1 VTYRRKPDY
10 YTRLAH
16 EKSYP
21 ARSVFKLE
29 EIDRR
34 LHLLA
39 RGDRVLDLG
48 ASPGSW
54 MMYILERVGGE
65 GSVAGVDLSPLGIQL
80 PPNACFI
87 QADVMTIGA
96 DDIRKGAGERPFDAI
111 VSDLA
116 PRTTGIRHADQE
128 RSWILFSR
136 AAGLAAGLLKRG
148 GHFAGKLFFSPRH
161 ADAEALLGGMFAE
174 VRTLQPR
181 ATRRESKEIFIVG
194 KNFEP
199 AGMT

>member
-1 VTYRRKPDY
+1 VTYRRKPDH
-10 YTRLAH
+10 YTRLAR

-21 ARSVFKLE
+21 ARSIFKLE

-34 LHLLA
+34 LHLIA

-54 MMYILERVGGE
+54 MKYILERVGSG
-65 GSVAGVDLSPLGIQL
+65 GKVAGVDLSPPAIRL

-87 QADVMTIGA
+87 QADVMAVEPGDVLKA
-96 DDIRKGAGERPFDAI
+96 AGEEFFDVV

-116 PRTTGIRHADQE
+116 PRTTGVGSADQE
-128 RSWILFSR
+128 NSWILFSR
-136 AAGLAAGLLKRG
+136 AAELARELLKRG

-161 ADAEALLGGMFAE
+161 AEAEALLGRMFSR
-174 VRTLQPR
+174 VRTLQPK
-181 ATRRESKEIFIVG
+181 ATRRGSREIFLVG
-194 KNFEP
+194 KSFCRTDP
-199 AGMT
+199 